1 MSAFRICVFGCLS
14 LAMAQCHCEL
24 ARSATGVGDPQLMTD
39 HPFWQGELSCSTFER
54 LAKNQADIY
63 SRVAGQKTD
72 NDEDKAIA
80 SWYWRNTHY
89 FHCTLL
95 AEPDIFKKGAHE
107 VVRDYWAGLFSYGHS
122 MCQENHYQYTA
133 EMEYLL
139 GHARARAVNVEGHTS
154 FEVWVTGGAY
164 DKGKWVLL
172 DSDITTICF
181 DKEQKAM
188 MNIEELTKANRQQ
201 MLTNRAAKD
210 NRGWLPELYPG
221 DGVGTYTRIIYY
233 ALLCGYAGAPPIV
246 NLRPGESLRRFPR
259 PGLGEGEKGTLV
271 YWGISV
277 DGLDGPNR
285 HITYVTDPS
294 TCFNATKRP
303 NQESDPNRRGR
314 FGNAVF
320 TYKPDFKSSAAV
332 DDTSVT
338 IEHCSPFII
347 ACKPAKKNC
356 LEAGATLGLVVTGKA
371 DCKICVSTDGMKTF
385 SDPVDFKD
393 GLDLT
398 DLVKGHYQYW
408 LKFMA
413 PAASLTGK
421 DVTITTRCMANGYVM
436 PHLKADGT
444 QVTFNAS
451 GLAAETIGP
460 QADSIA
466 KNIVAGGLDKPSFT
480 VKLKTPHGEK
490 IKTVCWAVRSPS
502 GCPPKP
508 DLAYKAE
515 YSKDGNEWKVL
526 RDDWRIVPPVPYQA
540 PDTWS
545 QSFFYGTQDIASADA
560 NAETGTAGEVQVRIS
575 NNMGKPYQMGQF
587 SVLYAT
593 KNAAKTK
600 VTYAWTEGGQDKTA
614 EHVYPAGATMDTSW
628 KIETNPATGTAGK
641 EPKLKWVEMT
651 PVE

>member
-1 MSAFRICVFGCLS
+1 MGAFRACVLVCQS
-14 LAMAQCHCEL
+14 LAL
-24 ARSATGVGDPQLMTD
+24 AVHLGALAGEGGVGDPQLMTD

-54 LAKNQADIY
+54 LAKNQAETY
-63 SRVAGQKTD
+63 ARVTGRKAD
-72 NDEDKAIA
+72 NDEDKALA

-95 AEPDIFKKGAHE
+95 AEPDIFKKGGNEA
-107 VVRDYWAGLFSYGHS
+107 VRDYWAGLFSYGHA
-122 MCQENHYQYTA
+122 MCQENHFQYTA

-172 DSDITTICF
+172 DSDITTVCF
-181 DKEQKAM
+181 DPEQKAM
-188 MNIEELTKANRQQ
+188 MNIEELVKANRPQL
-201 MLTNRAAKD
+201 LTNRAAKD
-210 NRGWLPELYPG
+210 NRGWLPELHPG
-221 DGVGTYTRIIYY
+221 DGVGTYRKISVYS
-233 ALLCGYAGAPPIV
+233 LLCGYAGAPPVV
-246 NLRPGESLRRFPR
+246 NLRPSETLRRFPR
-259 PGLGEGEKGTLV
+259 PGLGEGERGTLV
-271 YWGISV
+271 FWGICV

-294 TCFNATKRP
+294 TCFNAAKRP
-303 NQESDPNRRGR
+303 RQENDPDRRGR

-320 TYKPDFKSSAAV
+320 TYKPDFRSGSYKEGVAAE
-332 DDTSVT
+332 DDASVT
-338 IEHCSPFII
+338 FEHCSPFIM

-356 LEAGATLGLVVTGKA
+356 LDPGATLGLVLNGKA
-371 DCKICVSTDGMKTF
+371 ECKVCVSTDGMKTF
-385 SDPVDFKD
+385 SEPVDFKD

-398 DLVKGHYQYW
+398 DLVKGRYQYW
-408 LKFMA
+408 LKFISPA
-413 PAASLTGK
+413 PSLAGK
-421 DVTITTRCMANGYVM
+421 DVTIKTCCMANGYVM

-460 QADSIA
+460 QAETII
-466 KNIVAGGLDKPSFT
+466 KHVVEGGLDKPSFT

-490 IKTVCWAVRSPS
+490 IKTVCWAVRSPT

-508 DLAYKAE
+508 DIAFKAE
-515 YSKDGNEWKVL
+515 YSKDGKEWKVL
-526 RDDWRIVPPVPYQA
+526 REGWRIVPPVPYQA

-545 QSFFYGTQDIASADA
+545 QSFFYGTQDVASADA
-560 NAETGTAGEVQVRIS
+560 AEVQVRIS
-575 NNMGKPYQMGQF
+575 NNLGKTYQMGQF
-587 SVLYAT
+587 SALYET

-600 VTYAWTEGGQDKTA
+600 VTYGWTEGGQEKTA
-614 EHVYPAGATMDTSW
+614 EHVYPASARMDTSW
-628 KIETNPATGTAGK
+628 KVETGK